1 MVVQEPPWSKGHP
14 SPLDLETM
22 SVPCELLSQC
32 LEITLNQKAAINIR
46 IGSDFVFSF
55 NNQETSERK
64 KSPSQIKRNLERNE
78 IFQNTKKEKLERDEN
93 TLEKKIET
101 KDSESQ
107 TDILTTTGTDTDMK
121 NEQDSNNDKLEIR
134 KDQSREIRP
143 KKNETILEM
152 RIGHDD
158 LDETKVETYITKS
171 LKFSLIGKPWIANNG
186 RHFVTVG
193 FKTNTSDYEKR
204 KANTVNYQDSGLRA
218 VMFSQLYQ

>member
-1 MVVQEPPWSKGHP
+1 M
-14 SPLDLETM
+14 
-22 SVPCELLSQC
+22 
-32 LEITLNQKAAINIR
+32 A
-46 IGSDFVFSF
+46 
-55 NNQETSERK
+55 
-64 KSPSQIKRNLERNE
+64 
-78 IFQNTKKEKLERDEN
+78 
-93 TLEKKIET
+93 
-101 KDSESQ
+101 
-107 TDILTTTGTDTDMK
+107 K
-121 NEQDSNNDKLEIR
+121 NEQDPNNDKLDIR

-152 RIGHDD
+152 KIGHDD

-193 FKTNTSDYEKR
+193 FKTNTSDYEKW

>member
-1 MVVQEPPWSKGHP
+1 
-14 SPLDLETM
+14 M
-22 SVPCELLSQC
+22 SVPSELLSQC
-32 LEITLNQKAAINIR
+32 LEITKQLIALNQKAAINIR

-121 NEQDSNNDKLEIR
+121 N
-134 KDQSREIRP
+134 
-143 KKNETILEM
+143 
-152 RIGHDD
+152 
-158 LDETKVETYITKS
+158 
-171 LKFSLIGKPWIANNG
+171 
-186 RHFVTVG
+186 
-193 FKTNTSDYEKR
+193 
-204 KANTVNYQDSGLRA
+204 
-218 VMFSQLYQ
+218 

>member
-1 MVVQEPPWSKGHP
+1 
-14 SPLDLETM
+14 M

-32 LEITLNQKAAINIR
+32 LEITKQLITLNQKAAINIR

-152 RIGHDD
+152 KIGHDD

-186 RHFVTVG
+186 GHFVTVG
-193 FKTNTSDYEKR
+193 FKTKTSDYEKW
-204 KANTVNYQDSGLRA
+204 KANTINYQDSGLRA

>member
-1 MVVQEPPWSKGHP
+1 
-14 SPLDLETM
+14 M

-32 LEITLNQKAAINIR
+32 LEITKQLITLNQKAAINIR

-143 KKNETILEM
+143 KENETILEM

-193 FKTNTSDYEKR
+193 FKTNTSDYEKW

>member
-1 MVVQEPPWSKGHP
+1 
-14 SPLDLETM
+14 M

-32 LEITLNQKAAINIR
+32 LEITKQLITLNQKAAINIR

-78 IFQNTKKEKLERDEN
+78 IFQNTKKVKLERDEN

-121 NEQDSNNDKLEIR
+121 NEQDSNNDKLDIL

-193 FKTNTSDYEKR
+193 FKTNTSDYEKW

-218 VMFSQLYQ
+218 VMFSQLHQ

>member
-1 MVVQEPPWSKGHP
+1 MEITKQ
-14 SPLDLETM
+14 L
-22 SVPCELLSQC
+22 
-32 LEITLNQKAAINIR
+32 ITLNQKAAINIR

-64 KSPSQIKRNLERNE
+64 KSPNQIKRNLERNE

-107 TDILTTTGTDTDMK
+107 TDILTTTGIDTDMK

-193 FKTNTSDYEKR
+193 FKTKTSDYEKW

-218 VMFSQLYQ
+218 VMFSQLFQ

>member
-1 MVVQEPPWSKGHP
+1 
-14 SPLDLETM
+14 M

-32 LEITLNQKAAINIR
+32 LEITKQLITLNQKAAINIR
-46 IGSDFVFSF
+46 IGSDIVFSF

-121 NEQDSNNDKLEIR
+121 NEQDSNNDKLDIL

-143 KKNETILEM
+143 KKNETIIEM
-152 RIGHDD
+152 MI
-158 LDETKVETYITKS
+158 
-171 LKFSLIGKPWIANNG
+171 
-186 RHFVTVG
+186 
-193 FKTNTSDYEKR
+193 
-204 KANTVNYQDSGLRA
+204 
-218 VMFSQLYQ
+218 

>member
-1 MVVQEPPWSKGHP
+1 
-14 SPLDLETM
+14 M
-22 SVPCELLSQC
+22 SVPNQLLAQC
-32 LEITLNQKAAINIR
+32 LEITKQLITLNQKAAINIR

-134 KDQSREIRP
+134 KDQSREIGP
-143 KKNETILEM
+143 KKNETNIEM

-193 FKTNTSDYEKR
+193 FKTNTSDYEKW

>member
-1 MVVQEPPWSKGHP
+1 
-14 SPLDLETM
+14 M

-32 LEITLNQKAAINIR
+32 LDITKQLITLNQKAAINIR

-134 KDQSREIRP
+134 KDQSREIGP
-143 KKNETILEM
+143 KKNETNIEM

-171 LKFSLIGKPWIANNG
+171 LKFSLIGKPWIANSG

-193 FKTNTSDYEKR
+193 FKTNTCDYEKWR
-204 KANTVNYQDSGLRA
+204 ANTVNYEDLGLRA
-218 VMFSQLYQ
+218 VMFSQLYQQ

>member
-1 MVVQEPPWSKGHP
+1 
-14 SPLDLETM
+14 M

-32 LEITLNQKAAINIR
+32 LEITKQLITLNQKAAINIR

-78 IFQNTKKEKLERDEN
+78 IFQSTKKEKLERDEN

-107 TDILTTTGTDTDMK
+107 TDILTTTGTDTDKSDMK
-121 NEQDSNNDKLEIR
+121 NEQDSNNDKLDILKE
-134 KDQSREIRP
+134 QSREIRP

-152 RIGHDD
+152 KIGHDD

-193 FKTNTSDYEKR
+193 FKTNTSDYEKW

>member
-1 MVVQEPPWSKGHP
+1 
-14 SPLDLETM
+14 M

-32 LEITLNQKAAINIR
+32 LEITKQLITLNQKAAINIR

-134 KDQSREIRP
+134 KDQSREIGP
-143 KKNETILEM
+143 KKNETNIEM

-193 FKTNTSDYEKR
+193 FKTNTSDYEKW

>member
-1 MVVQEPPWSKGHP
+1 
-14 SPLDLETM
+14 M

-32 LEITLNQKAAINIR
+32 LEITKQLITLNQKAAINIR

-152 RIGHDD
+152 KIGHDD

-193 FKTNTSDYEKR
+193 FKTNTSGKPTQSTI
-204 KANTVNYQDSGLRA
+204 KTQD
-218 VMFSQLYQ
+218 